1 MPRNVGLKAVWIDG
15 AWSVQVVFMDHEL
28 TNIIGKRLRH
38 FHPRTALA
46 GMHMDRPRQ
55 QEFLWL
61 TYAASG
67 QECPQA
73 ALANPMRHLFLMLLS
88 ASGLWYEAVV
98 ANAGKD
104 Q

>member
-1 MPRNVGLKAVWIDG
+1 MTGRVTQLIQQADP
-15 AWSVQVVFMDHEL
+15 EL
-28 TNIIGKRLRH
+28 SFRQALI
-38 FHPRTALA
+38 LA